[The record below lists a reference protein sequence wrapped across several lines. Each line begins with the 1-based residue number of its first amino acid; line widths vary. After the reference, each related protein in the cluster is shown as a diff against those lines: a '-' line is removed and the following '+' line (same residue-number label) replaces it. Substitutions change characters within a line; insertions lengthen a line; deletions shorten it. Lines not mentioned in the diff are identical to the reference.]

1 MHKRKQENMQYAF
14 AQYSVAINQKLQ
26 SNAVILINLMLR
38 FTGDGVEKG
47 YLCSKKI
54 LEITQNLGKVI

>member
-1 MHKRKQENMQYAF
+1 MQYAF

-47 YLCSKKI
+47 YLCSEKI